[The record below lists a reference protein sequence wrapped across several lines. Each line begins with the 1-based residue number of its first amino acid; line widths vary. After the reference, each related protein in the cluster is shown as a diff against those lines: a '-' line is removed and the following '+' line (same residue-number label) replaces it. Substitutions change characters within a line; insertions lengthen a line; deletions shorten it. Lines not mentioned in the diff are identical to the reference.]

1 MSIIPPAPATTLS
14 PEQQQKTWAEAQK
27 FEAMALNEMLAPVF
41 GTADTSKS
49 LFGGGAAEATWRPM
63 MVSEMAKNIASSG
76 GLGLAQPV
84 YQQMLR
90 MQEAGGGRRR

>member
-1 MSIIPPAPATTLS
+1 MSIVVPAPATTIT

-27 FEAMALNEMLAPVF
+27 FEAMALNEMLAPIF

-49 LFGGGAAEATWRPM
+49 IFGGGEGESTWRPM
-63 MVSEMAKNIASSG
+63 LVSEMAKKIASAG

-90 MQEAGGGRRR
+90 LQESGGGHRR

>member
-1 MSIIPPAPATTLS
+1 MSIIQPVPATTVT

-27 FEAMALNEMLAPVF
+27 FEAMALNEMLAPIF

-49 LFGGGAAEATWRPM
+49 IFGGGEGESTWRPM
-63 MVSEMAKNIASSG
+63 LVSEVAKKIASSG

-90 MQEAGGGRRR
+90 MQETGGGRRR

>member
-1 MSIIPPAPATTLS
+1 MSIIQPAPATTLS

-27 FEAMALNEMLAPVF
+27 FEAMALNEMLAPIF

-49 LFGGGAAEATWRPM
+49 IFGGGEGETTWRPM
-63 MVSEMAKNIASSG
+63 LVSEMAKKIASAG

-90 MQEAGGGRRR
+90 LQENGGGHRR

>member
-1 MSIIPPAPATTLS
+1 MSMVIPPPATTLS

-27 FEAMALNEMLAPVF
+27 FEAMALNEMLAPIF
-41 GTADTSKS
+41 GTADNSKS
-49 LFGGGAAEATWRPM
+49 IFGGGEGEATWRPM
-63 MVSEMAKNIASSG
+63 LVSEMAKKIASAG

-90 MQEAGGGRRR
+90 LQEAAGGRRR

>member
-1 MSIIPPAPATTLS
+1 MSIIQPASATTLT
-14 PEQQQKTWAEAQK
+14 PEQQQKTWAEAEK
-27 FEAMALNEMLAPVF
+27 FEAMALNEMLAPIF

-49 LFGGGAAEATWRPM
+49 IFGGGEGESTWRPM
-63 MVSEMAKNIASSG
+63 LVSEMAKKIASAG

-90 MQEAGGGRRR
+90 MQEAGGGRGR

>member
-1 MSIIPPAPATTLS
+1 MSIIQPVPATTVT

-27 FEAMALNEMLAPVF
+27 FEAMALNEMLAPIF
-41 GTADTSKS
+41 GTADASKTI
-49 LFGGGAAEATWRPM
+49 FGGGEGEATWRPM
-63 MVSEMAKNIASSG
+63 LVSEMAKKIASAG

-90 MQEAGGGRRR
+90 LQETGGGRT